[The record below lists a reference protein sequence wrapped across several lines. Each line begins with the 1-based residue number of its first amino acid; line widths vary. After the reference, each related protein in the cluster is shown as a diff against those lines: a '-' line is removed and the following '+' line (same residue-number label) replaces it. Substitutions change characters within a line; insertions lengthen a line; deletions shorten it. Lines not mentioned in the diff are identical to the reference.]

1 MKRTDQEGIGQEM
14 RGQWTGSILGTNDKG
29 FAEDLIVNIDE
40 DRPKETWFQ
49 VCDRFLPFSAHA
61 RFSVSGTKF
70 EGTMFKFDPQPYP
83 DVQLPC
89 GNIPGVDSPIGA
101 EFVGQ
106 VYENK
111 VEGSWVGNM
120 GVNSRRNGTF
130 TLSPADSTL
139 PRKADETMS
148 WVDFRQRI
156 LQRCVDN
163 SQLIFRGHER
173 ASYALKTSFHRTG
186 RRCLHRYA
194 SEDINDVARAIE
206 AFQGKG
212 YNLQNPWEYGII
224 LNMAQ
229 HHGFPTPLLD
239 WTKSPFVAAFFAFA
253 KKRTESD
260 SSVEAVRI
268 FELDTKEWPENRVH
282 RIDHIGQCFARLILG
297 ARDNPRAMPQQSV
310 NMFSNVVDIESF
322 IEHWE
327 SRYSKKVIS
336 RIDIPYS
343 DRQIA
348 MQELSTMGI
357 TRASL
362 FPGLDGICGSF
373 ADMF

>member
-1 MKRTDQEGIGQEM
+1 M

-29 FAEDLIVNIDE
+29 FAEDLVVNIDE
-40 DRPKETWFQ
+40 DRAEETWFQ

-61 RFSVSGTKF
+61 RFSIS
-70 EGTMFKFDPQPYP
+70 
-83 DVQLPC
+83 
-89 GNIPGVDSPIGA
+89 
-101 EFVGQ
+101 
-106 VYENK
+106 
-111 VEGSWVGNM
+111 
-120 GVNSRRNGTF
+120 
-130 TLSPADSTL
+130 
-139 PRKADETMS
+139 
-148 WVDFRQRI
+148 
-156 LQRCVDN
+156 
-163 SQLIFRGHER
+163 
-173 ASYALKTSFHRTG
+173 
-186 RRCLHRYA
+186 
-194 SEDINDVARAIE
+194 AIE

-260 SSVEAVRI
+260 SSREAVRI
-268 FELDTKEWPENRVH
+268 FEFDTKEWPESRVH
-282 RIDHIGQCFARLILG
+282 RIDHIGLCFARLILG

-310 NMFSNVVDIESF
+310 NIFSNVVNIEGF
-322 IEHWE
+322 IEHWQ
-327 SRYSKKVIS
+327 SCHGKKVIS

-348 MQELSTMGI
+348 MQELRTMGI